1 MAIVACAL
9 LTLQNGRGK
18 GEFWEGKCRKV
29 CIMEMASQFDK
40 RKEIAVL
47 KYKAWKMRFC

>member
-1 MAIVACAL
+1 MAIVAFAL

-18 GEFWEGKCRKV
+18 GEFWEGKYRKV
-29 CIMEMASQFDK
+29 YIMEMASRLDK
-40 RKEIAVL
+40 RKETTVL